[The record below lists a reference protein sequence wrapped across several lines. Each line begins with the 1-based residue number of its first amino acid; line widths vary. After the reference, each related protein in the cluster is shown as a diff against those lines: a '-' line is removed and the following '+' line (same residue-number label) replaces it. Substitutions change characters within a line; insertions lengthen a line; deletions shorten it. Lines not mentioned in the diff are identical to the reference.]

1 MDARRSDIV
10 RAAIFS
16 AMTLVAGAMPAA
28 AQNPSSFT
36 GLITMLEGWRQG
48 NVAFTLS
55 APGVPCNGQ
64 FILNKSDGGANK
76 NFAILVAAK
85 AAGTPVRVYFGGCAP
100 AEGTAGPDY
109 VQVAYLYME

>member
-1 MDARRSDIV
+1 MNARKSDLV

-16 AMTLVAGAMPAA
+16 TMTLVASAMPAA
-28 AQNPSSFT
+28 AQTQSSYS

-64 FILNKSDGGANK
+64 FILNKSDGGTNK

-85 AAGTPVRVYFGGCAP
+85 AAGTPVRVYFGGCGP
-100 AEGTAGPDY
+100 AEGTVGSDY
-109 VQVAYLYME
+109 VQVAY